1 MPESD
6 LTVHRHDLRRVL
18 RGDCHAFFFQDRL
31 ADTQPDYKV
40 PRRLLLRGLE
50 RRYPEWLELDQSIIS
65 VASAAAQR
73 DPQLSREDIERA
85 ATSFLV
91 TGSPEAWR
99 AWRKT
104 WRYPHRM
111 PDPPWKFSD

>member
-1 MPESD
+1 M
-6 LTVHRHDLRRVL
+6 
-18 RGDCHAFFFQDRL
+18 DRL
-31 ADTQPDYKV
+31 ADTQPDFPV

-50 RRYPEWLELDQSIIS
+50 RRYPEWLEVDPRIIIE
-65 VASAAAQR
+65 ASTAAQR
-73 DPQLSREDIERA
+73 DSLLSREDIERA